1 MLIGD
6 IFCIILGFIISP
18 NMESQSR
25 SSKFDDLSKDTPNV
39 PRSFLDRFSDKLL
52 SIITPK
58 EVTDLYEVQRVGSGL
73 NSGVPASA
81 PLDLT
86 QVSKLIDQ
94 AANELRLATPE
105 TFVKSVL
112 RVGSGSLSP
121 KDMEILRNYR
131 KDTRGFSSLEA
142 GLPLPKFCS
151 EPQISL

>member
-6 IFCIILGFIISP
+6 IFCIILEFIISP

-25 SSKFDDLSKDTPNV
+25 SSKLDDLSKDTPNV

-52 SIITPK
+52 AIITPK

-86 QVSKLIDQ
+86 QVLKLIDQ

-105 TFVKSVL
+105 TYGTTEKIL
-112 RVGSGSLSP
+112 EDSP
-121 KDMEILRNYR
+121 
-131 KDTRGFSSLEA
+131 
-142 GLPLPKFCS
+142 P
-151 EPQISL
+151 

>member
-1 MLIGD
+1 
-6 IFCIILGFIISP
+6 
-18 NMESQSR
+18 MESQSR
-25 SSKFDDLSKDTPNV
+25 SSKLDNLSKDTPNV
-39 PRSFLDRFSDKLL
+39 PRSFLDRFSNKLL
-52 SIITPK
+52 AIITPK

>member
-1 MLIGD
+1 
-6 IFCIILGFIISP
+6 
-18 NMESQSR
+18 MESQSR
-25 SSKFDDLSKDTPNV
+25 SSKLDDLSKDTPNV

-52 SIITPK
+52 AIITPK

-121 KDMEILRNYR
+121 KDMEILRN
-131 KDTRGFSSLEA
+131 
-142 GLPLPKFCS
+142 
-151 EPQISL
+151 